1 MLISGGLGRFRRHAE
16 CTLWRGLRRKTMHV
30 NVQSLSGNRND
41 RRLVNDI
48 SRTVERDLHR
58 YDGRIRK
65 VDVLIL
71 DEDES
76 PDDKW
81 CVVEARVAGWEP
93 IAVRAH
99 AGSFERAVHA
109 GAAKIDEVIGETID
123 ARRVS
128 ADAETI
134 DWAPGASKE

>member
-1 MLISGGLGRFRRHAE
+1 
-16 CTLWRGLRRKTMHV
+16 MHV

-41 RRLVNDI
+41 RRLVTDI
-48 SRTVERDLHR
+48 SRSVERDLHR

-71 DEDES
+71 DDHES

-81 CVVEARVAGWEP
+81 CVVEARLAGWEP

-109 GAAKIDEVIGETID
+109 GAAKIDEVIGEMLD
-123 ARRVS
+123 ARRVA
-128 ADAETI
+128 ADAETV
-134 DWAPGASKE
+134 DWPPNPSKE